1 MAKCGTRARSF
12 CREPMDVASELSEL
26 RLNGCALSIGA
37 FDGVHRGHQKLV
49 LAMVDRS
56 RAEHLPSVVMTFYPH
71 PSVVLRGR
79 EPSHYLTLPEEKA
92 VHLRRLGVDHVVTQR
107 FDLAFS
113 QLSADQFLDRV
124 LDAWGV
130 RSFWVGEDFAFGHD
144 RLGTVGFLRGKG
156 SDRGFTVEVVP
167 PLLLDGEVVSSTRV
181 REALRS
187 GDVARAASYLGRRF
201 SLHGSVR
208 RGAGRGRQLGIPTAN
223 LEIDEERVVPGPGV
237 YACTAQTVSGRFRA
251 VTNIGTRPTF
261 EEKPTLPVVE
271 AHLLGFDSDLYGQA
285 LELEFVDRLRDERK
299 FSGPDALRAQIARDI
314 QRAEEILTPETVGA
328 DG

>member
-1 MAKCGTRARSF
+1 
-12 CREPMDVASELSEL
+12 MDVASDLSEL
-26 RLNGCALSIGA
+26 RLEGCALSIGA
-37 FDGVHRGHQKLV
+37 FDGVHRGHQKLL
-49 LAMVDRS
+49 LAMVGQA
-56 RAEHLPSVVMTFYPH
+56 RAERYPSVVLTFYPH

-79 EPSHYLTLPEEKA
+79 EPSDYLTLPEDKS
-92 VHLRRLGVDHVVTQR
+92 VLIRRLGVDHVVTQR

-113 QLSADQFLDRV
+113 QLSADQFLDQV

-144 RLGTVGFLRGKG
+144 RLGTVGFLRGQ
-156 SDRGFTVEVVP
+156 STRRGFTVEVVP

-201 SLHGSVR
+201 GLRGSVQ

-223 LEIDEERVVPGPGV
+223 LAVEEGRVVPGSGV
-237 YACTAQTVSGRFRA
+237 YACMAQTVRARFRA

-261 EEKPTLPVVE
+261 EENPSRPVVE
-271 AHLLGFDSDLYGQA
+271 AHLLGFDSDLYGQG

-299 FSGPDALRAQIARDI
+299 FSGPDALRTQIGRDI
-314 QRAEEILTPETVGA
+314 QRAEEILNPETVGV

>member
-1 MAKCGTRARSF
+1 M
-12 CREPMDVASELSEL
+12 EVASELSDLHLE
-26 RLNGCALSIGA
+26 GCALSIGA

-49 LAMVDRS
+49 LAMVDWA
-56 RAEHLPSVVMTFYPH
+56 RAERMPSVVLTFYPH

-79 EPSHYLTLPEEKA
+79 DSSHYLTLPEDKA
-92 VHLRRLGVDHVVTQR
+92 VLLRRLGVDHVVTQR
-107 FDLAFS
+107 FDLPFS
-113 QLSADQFLDRV
+113 HISADLFLDRV

-144 RLGTVGFLRGKG
+144 RLGTVGFLRGQ
-156 SDRGFTVEVVP
+156 SSQRGFTVEVVP

-201 SLHGSVR
+201 SLRGLVQ

-223 LEIDEERVVPGPGV
+223 LEIEAEMVIPGPGV
-237 YACTAQTVSGRFRA
+237 YACMAQTVSARFRA

-261 EEKPTLPVVE
+261 EETSSRPVVE
-271 AHLLGFDSDLYGQA
+271 AHLLGFDSDLYGQGV
-285 LELEFVDRLRDERK
+285 ELEFVGRLRDERK
-299 FSGPDALRAQIARDI
+299 FSGPDALRAQIGRDI
-314 QRAEEILTPETVGA
+314 QRAEEILTSEAVGA